1 MNERLLLLDK
11 IKDLQNVCKIVSK
24 LKSQLI
30 EQLPHYGHDALFL
43 KNDEITTGLLNNI
56 TEIKINLVTAEL
68 LYFHN
73 EQEYRVELTRD
84 EIIERLQDIVTG
96 YGLKIPRTT
105 RLTNLNTEDLADYL
119 AFATKANRSL
129 ELFRMKLIGHFTQV
143 HLWPDGFDFSVEW
156 FPKNNDEQIG
166 VGISPGDDQYESPY
180 LYVNPYPFNE
190 MMVNE
195 PLFIGRWHTVGWKG
209 IKVEWKDLEKKPE
222 QQISGHIYDLFSVAQ
237 RNFQER

>member
-30 EQLPHYGHDALFL
+30 EELPHYGHDALFL
-43 KNDEITTGLLNNI
+43 KNDEITTGLLNNM
-56 TEIKINLVTAEL
+56 TEIKINLLTAQL

-119 AFATKANRSL
+119 AFARKANRSL

-156 FPKNNDEQIG
+156 FTKNNDEQIG

-222 QQISGHIYDLFSVAQ
+222 QQISGDIYDLFLIAQ

>member
-1 MNERLLLLDK
+1 MLLLDK

-30 EQLPHYGHDALFL
+30 EELPHYGHDALFL
-43 KNDEITTGLLNNI
+43 KNDEITTGILNNM

-73 EQEYRVELTRD
+73 EQGNLVELTRD
-84 EIIERLQDIVTG
+84 ELIKRLQDIVTR

-129 ELFRMKLIGHFTQV
+129 ELFQMKLIGHFTQV

-156 FPKNNDEQIG
+156 FTKKNDEQIG
-166 VGISPGDDQYESPY
+166 VGISPGQDQFESPY

-195 PLFIGRWHTVGWKG
+195 PLFTGRWHTVGWKG
-209 IKVEWKDLEKKPE
+209 IIVEWKDLEKKPE
-222 QQISGHIYDLFSVAQ
+222 QQISGEIYDVFLIAQ